1 MKKALEWFRRLEYI
15 LLVLPMAFLCICIVV
30 NIFMRA
36 FLDSGL
42 AWLEELS
49 RYIFV
54 FSTFLGAS
62 IAIETGQH
70 PKMTAVTDALHNKPR
85 YAVLFI
91 GNLFCAALSFLVAF
105 YGYQQIL
112 RMIPPVLWHLPC
124 LSLCMFLISS
134 SHWGCWWPASAIC
147 TL

>member
-1 MKKALEWFRRLEYI
+1 
-15 LLVLPMAFLCICIVV
+15 
-30 NIFMRA
+30 MRA

-112 RMIPPVLWHLPC
+112 RMISTGSMASSVPIPMYVPYLIIPLGMLVAGIRYLYLVICNVKSLAGKAALPDVTTQE
-124 LSLCMFLISS
+124 
-134 SHWGCWWPASAIC
+134 GGSA
-147 TL
+147 T

>member
-1 MKKALEWFRRLEYI
+1 
-15 LLVLPMAFLCICIVV
+15 MAFLCICIVV

-112 RMIPPVLWHLPC
+112 RMISTGSMASSVPIPMLVAGIRYLYLVICNVKSLAGKAALPDVTTQE
-124 LSLCMFLISS
+124 
-134 SHWGCWWPASAIC
+134 GGSA
-147 TL
+147 T